1 MQVGRTGQEVAA
13 SYGRTPQHCLMVGS
27 QQCLIPLACLQRRDC
42 RPAHALPHWHRGQHL
57 SLHIVSCEAMLT
69 NPHPKAGYVH
79 AHASIKTIWR
89 AARALLPL

>member
-42 RPAHALPHWHRGQHL
+42 RPAHALPHWQRGQHL
-57 SLHIVSCEAMLT
+57 SLHIESCEAMLT